1 MAGSLFRRAS
11 RAPGKPE
18 EPVLDQWFLNKYL
31 IALSLF
37 HTQQE
42 ERVKDIQDEFTDLG
56 VLSPKTECI

>member
-1 MAGSLFRRAS
+1 MAGSLFRRAL

-31 IALSLF
+31 IALSLS

-42 ERVKDIQDEFTDLG
+42 ERVKDI
-56 VLSPKTECI
+56 